1 MQSERHNTNNTQK
14 RHRFLWKVHT
24 GFGATYVAI
33 QATSKQLKL
42 YIKQEW
48 ERIPPEKLQKLVSS
62 VPKRLLSVVK
72 RKGDVTQW

>member
-1 MQSERHNTNNTQK
+1 MPKAWVTYTSVKAPLMLKGT
-14 RHRFLWKVHT
+14 VHT